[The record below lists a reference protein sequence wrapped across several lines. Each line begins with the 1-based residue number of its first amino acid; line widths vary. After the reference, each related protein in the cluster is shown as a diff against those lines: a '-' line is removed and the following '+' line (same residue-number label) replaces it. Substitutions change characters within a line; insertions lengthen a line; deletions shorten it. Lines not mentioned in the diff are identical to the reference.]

1 MEDPAA
7 EKALEHFVIERKSYV
22 IETVNQ
28 GYINDSYQILDGDT
42 PVFLLQKINRNV
54 FPEIKILMQNIQA
67 VLPFLRG
74 KNYHPLEFM
83 PTKARIPFYRD
94 DEGEYWR
101 LLTFVP
107 DSIAYYFSTEP
118 KVAFEAGRILGLFH
132 KFLANLAV
140 DDFKEIIPGFHDLTS
155 RGEEFRHALK
165 LASRERLQSATKE
178 IRFAEQTILELEQN
192 KPAGLPLRICHND
205 TKLNNFLFSTKTG
218 NALCLI
224 DLDTVMPGYIHFDLG
239 DAIRT
244 LANPFPE
251 DEIALEKISFD
262 LRMVASFLEGI
273 GESEVELSRVEK
285 QAIPYGAVLMPF
297 LHGLRALTD
306 FLNNDIYYKV
316 SYSDQNLHRSRSLFT
331 VTQKALQQKEDLAK
345 IVEDILGN

>member
-1 MEDPAA
+1 
-7 EKALEHFVIERKSYV
+7 
-22 IETVNQ
+22 
-28 GYINDSYQILDGDT
+28 
-42 PVFLLQKINRNV
+42 
-54 FPEIKILMQNIQA
+54 
-67 VLPFLRG
+67 
-74 KNYHPLEFM
+74 M